1 MIASWRSRV
10 ISHPLD
16 HLEDFTNDWIAHLQE
31 SDPISPDYNG
41 PRCPFAKKAR
51 DENRLGFR
59 KVYDYFSAYDF
70 WEVVSEECD
79 KFDGSKDV
87 VIVAAHSNANHITA
101 DSIGGG
107 VDALNTF
114 LNCQGKDLWLL
125 TKVDQLFTIV
135 MVQKI
140 SSLDDSAKLLANKG
154 YYTTR
159 YSEQQME
166 KVVTGRRK
174 YREKLTKKIERT
186 RL

>member
-51 DENRLGFR
+51 DEKRLGFR

-101 DSIGGG
+101 
-107 VDALNTF
+107 
-114 LNCQGKDLWLL
+114 
-125 TKVDQLFTIV
+125 
-135 MVQKI
+135 
-140 SSLDDSAKLLANKG
+140 
-154 YYTTR
+154 R
-159 YSEQQME
+159 
-166 KVVTGRRK
+166 
-174 YREKLTKKIERT
+174 
-186 RL
+186 

>member
-1 MIASWRSRV
+1 MNVSWRSRV

-16 HLEDFTNDWIAHLQE
+16 ILDEYIDKWIEHLQE
-31 SDPISPDYNG
+31 PTPSGIF
-41 PRCPFAKKAR
+41 RCPFAKKAR
-51 DENRLGFR
+51 DEKRLKFR

-87 VIVAAHSNANHITA
+87 VIVAAHSNANHITP
-101 DSIGGG
+101 DSMGGG

>member
-1 MIASWRSRV
+1 MGDMCLEDWILLM
-10 ISHPLD
+10 HPLD
-16 HLEDFTNDWIAHLQE
+16 HLEISLTIGYLIYRE
-31 SDPISPDYNG
+31 SDPISPDYKG
-41 PRCPFAKKAR
+41 PRCPFAKKAK
-51 DENRLGFR
+51 DENRLKFR

-79 KFDGSKDV
+79 KFDDSHDV
-87 VIVAAHSNANHITA
+87 VIVAHSNANHITPE
-101 DSIGGG
+101 SMGGG

-125 TKVDQLFTIV
+125 TKVDHLFTIV

-140 SSLDDSAKLLANKG
+140 TLDDSAKLLESKG

-159 YSEQQME
+159 YSETQME

-174 YREKLTKKIERT
+174 YREKLN
-186 RL
+186 